1 MHDVLL
7 QALITNVFWLTLF
20 LVSVVAFRKP
30 LAAVIGSLGKFNIA
44 GASFELRAT
53 NSALES
59 SVLLANVLIDVL
71 SERKSAEKFHE
82 VVSQASA
89 VQLVRF
95 IQKYIAEV
103 PKDVQNVEMLKNVAL
118 LVGRKKQ
125 YQVAI
130 RLYDELLNSYPGDPD
145 LLYLKAR
152 MLRDSGEPKAAE
164 AIYDELKEKTPAH
177 AGMWFG
183 LARTKSL
190 LKKFDESL
198 DALKKAIELGYW
210 RNTSDML
217 FDSQLEPL
225 RQGEPKRF
233 DEMRQLLARTS
244 APSRDIS

>member
-1 MHDVLL
+1 MSDVIK

-20 LVSVVAFRKP
+20 LVSVLAFRKP

-53 NSALES
+53 ASALES

-71 SERKSAEKFHE
+71 SERKSAEKFHDF
-82 VVSQASA
+82 VSQASV

-95 IQKYIAEV
+95 IQKYVAEV
-103 PKDVQNVEMLKNVAL
+103 PKENQNVEMLKNVAL

-130 RLYDELLNSYPGDPD
+130 RLYDELLKTYPGDPD

-152 MLRDSGEPKAAE
+152 MLRDGGNARGAE
-164 AIYDELKEKTPAH
+164 EIYDELLPKTPANS
-177 AGMWFG
+177 GVWFG

-190 LKKFDESL
+190 LQKFDESL
-198 DALKKAIELGYW
+198 NALEKAIELGYW
-210 RNTSDML
+210 KNTPKML
-217 FDSQLEPL
+217 VDSQLEPL
-225 RQGEPKRF
+225 RKAEPVRF
-233 DEMRQLLARTS
+233 EEMRALLAKRS
-244 APSRDIS
+244 APSLDGF